1 MTTDND
7 GPKACPPPSPGE
19 GLGEGI
25 PGAGFSVVPASSGS
39 RTRRISHDQ
48 YFKSLI
54 TQYPRQALAL
64 FDPARFAS
72 LDDSVVIT
80 PLRQELPPDR
90 LGERFFEL
98 DIPLEVRWP
107 DGSRETMVILI
118 EHQTIPSRFRIKKL
132 LMYYVKLSEVLHTD
146 IITPIVIFLRDGRD
160 IPVRLGMGPLDRRH
174 AFFDYIP
181 VILPRWKA
189 IEHLG
194 TDNVVEQVLLTT
206 MSRKDQDKVFILGQA
221 IKALLRL
228 EKNIDNQLNFE
239 RFIRTYAPLDAEE
252 ERRYNETYAD
262 EVAHMMSVREEVISS
277 VREELERKGEAR
289 GRLIGREEGREEG
302 IQIGER
308 QGTVNG
314 QRQTL
319 ARQLARRFGPLDPAT
334 ERRLAEAGAEQLD
347 YWTDAILTAGSLEEV
362 FRLQ

>member
-7 GPKACPPPSPGE
+7 EPQQYPPPTPGDVASE
-19 GLGEGI
+19 DT
-25 PGAGFSVVPASSGS
+25 PGAGFSVVPAGSGT

-107 DGSRETMVILI
+107 DGSRETVVILI

-132 LMYYVKLSEVLHTD
+132 LTYYVNLSEVLHTD

-160 IPVRLGMGPLDRRH
+160 IPVRLDMGPLDRRH

-181 VILPRWKA
+181 VILPRWRA

-252 ERRYNETYAD
+252 ERRYNEIYSD

-277 VREELERKGEAR
+277 VREELEAR
-289 GRLIGREEGREEG
+289 GRLIGREEG
-302 IQIGER
+302 IQIGEKL
-308 QGTVNG
+308 GAVNG

-319 ARQLARRFGPLDPAT
+319 ARQLVRRFGPLDPAT

>member
-7 GPKACPPPSPGE
+7 EPQQYPPPTPGDVASE
-19 GLGEGI
+19 DT
-25 PGAGFSVVPASSGS
+25 PGAGFSVVPAGSGT

-132 LMYYVKLSEVLHTD
+132 LTYYVNLSEVLHTD

-160 IPVRLGMGPLDRRH
+160 IPVRLDMGPLDRRH
-174 AFFDYIP
+174 A
-181 VILPRWKA
+181 
-189 IEHLG
+189 
-194 TDNVVEQVLLTT
+194 
-206 MSRKDQDKVFILGQA
+206 
-221 IKALLRL
+221 
-228 EKNIDNQLNFE
+228 
-239 RFIRTYAPLDAEE
+239 
-252 ERRYNETYAD
+252 
-262 EVAHMMSVREEVISS
+262 IS
-277 VREELERKGEAR
+277 
-289 GRLIGREEGREEG
+289 
-302 IQIGER
+302 
-308 QGTVNG
+308 
-314 QRQTL
+314 
-319 ARQLARRFGPLDPAT
+319 P
-334 ERRLAEAGAEQLD
+334 
-347 YWTDAILTAGSLEEV
+347 
-362 FRLQ
+362 

>member
-1 MTTDND
+1 MTTEND
-7 GPKACPPPSPGE
+7 GPQACPPPSPGD
-19 GLGEGI
+19 GSDEGI
-25 PGAGFSVVPASSGS
+25 PGAGFSVVPAGSGS

-118 EHQTIPSRFRIKKL
+118 EQQTIPGRFRIKKL

-160 IPVRLGMGPLDRRH
+160 IPVRLDMGPLDRRH

-189 IEHLG
+189 IDHLG

-206 MSRKDQDKVFILGQA
+206 MSGKGLDRVDIVGRA
-221 IKALLRL
+221 IRNLIRL
-228 EKNIDNQLNFE
+228 EKDIDNVLNFE
-239 RFIRTYAPLDAEE
+239 KFIRAYAQLDAEE
-252 ERRYNETYAD
+252 ERRYKETHAQED
-262 EVAHMMSVREEVISS
+262 AHMMS
-277 VREELERKGEAR
+277 VREELERKGE
-289 GRLIGREEGREEG
+289 RL
-302 IQIGER
+302 
-308 QGTVNG
+308 
-314 QRQTL
+314 
-319 ARQLARRFGPLDPAT
+319 
-334 ERRLAEAGAEQLD
+334 
-347 YWTDAILTAGSLEEV
+347 SLIHI
-362 FRLQ
+362 

>member
-7 GPKACPPPSPGE
+7 EPQQYPPPTPGDVASE
-19 GLGEGI
+19 DT
-25 PGAGFSVVPASSGS
+25 PGAGFSVVPAGSGS

-118 EHQTIPSRFRIKKL
+118 EHQTVPSRFRIKKL
-132 LMYYVKLSEVLHTD
+132 LTYYVNLSEVLHTD

-160 IPVRLGMGPLDRRH
+160 IPVRLDMGPLDRRH

-252 ERRYNETYAD
+252 ECRYNEIYSD
-262 EVAHMMSVREEVISS
+262 EVAHMMSVREEVISR
-277 VREELERKGEAR
+277 VREELEAR
-289 GRLIGREEGREEG
+289 GRLIGREEG
-302 IQIGER
+302 IQIGEKL
-308 QGTVNG
+308 GAVNG

-319 ARQLARRFGPLDPAT
+319 ARQLVRRFGPLDPAT

>member
-1 MTTDND
+1 M
-7 GPKACPPPSPGE
+7 
-19 GLGEGI
+19 
-25 PGAGFSVVPASSGS
+25 
-39 RTRRISHDQ
+39 
-48 YFKSLI
+48 
-54 TQYPRQALAL
+54 
-64 FDPARFAS
+64 
-72 LDDSVVIT
+72 
-80 PLRQELPPDR
+80 
-90 LGERFFEL
+90 
-98 DIPLEVRWP
+98 
-107 DGSRETMVILI
+107 
-118 EHQTIPSRFRIKKL
+118 
-132 LMYYVKLSEVLHTD
+132 HTD

-160 IPVRLGMGPLDRRH
+160 IPVRLDMGPLDRRH

-181 VILPRWKA
+181 VILPRWRA

-252 ERRYNETYAD
+252 ERRYNEIYSD

-277 VREELERKGEAR
+277 VREELEAR
-289 GRLIGREEGREEG
+289 GRLIGREEG
-302 IQIGER
+302 IQIGEKL
-308 QGTVNG
+308 GAVNG

-319 ARQLARRFGPLDPAT
+319 ARQLVRRFGPLDPAT

>member
-132 LMYYVKLSEVLHTD
+132 LTYYVNLSEVLHTD

-160 IPVRLGMGPLDRRH
+160 IPVRLDMGPLDRRH

-181 VILPRWKA
+181 VILPRWRA

-228 EKNIDNQLNFE
+228 EKNIQLNFE

-252 ERRYNETYAD
+252 ERRYNEIYSD

-277 VREELERKGEAR
+277 VREELEAR
-289 GRLIGREEGREEG
+289 GRLIGREEG
-302 IQIGER
+302 IQIGEKL
-308 QGTVNG
+308 GAVNG